1 MPELPPLELLP
12 PLAPVAVSDD
22 PELDDPVPDDDVPDF
37 DDDPLV
43 EPEVPLF
50 EPEPVESLAPPDE
63 RSIVDDPPELPP
75 EVLPAPLLCA

>member
-12 PLAPVAVSDD
+12 PLLLPLAPVAVSDD
-22 PELDDPVPDDDVPDF
+22 DH
-37 DDDPLV
+37 LV